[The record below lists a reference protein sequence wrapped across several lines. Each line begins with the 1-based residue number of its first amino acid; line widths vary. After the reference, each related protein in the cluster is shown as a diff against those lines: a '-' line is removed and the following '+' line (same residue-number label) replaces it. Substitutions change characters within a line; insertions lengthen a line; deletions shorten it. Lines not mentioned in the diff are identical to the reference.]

1 MEVISDLNFL
11 DPELSEDGI
20 EQANKQ
26 AEVAKLTEFTTV
38 LVSPLRRAL
47 ETAYLLFKDT
57 NYFNSLKFVIVP
69 ILREQIYSVAEIP
82 QNFQITFDEYQQ
94 KLPNL
99 DASIVFEN
107 YPDLENWFLQD
118 LEPELQ

>member
-1 MEVISDLNFL
+1 MVIRHAESKINHAYNKVYGDRHKEKEVISDLNFL

-82 QNFQITFDEYQQ
+82 QNF
-94 KLPNL
+94 
-99 DASIVFEN
+99 
-107 YPDLENWFLQD
+107 
-118 LEPELQ
+118 